1 MAMFIRPV
9 IAATF
14 AIIEGIAE
22 WQNAANDKMDLV
34 DLNAQMESELLSVLT
49 SMELAIEMP
58 ETLADLYW
66 SDAWLLQAVADM
78 ANVSAKT
85 ISADFYDLKDWCL
98 GALTERFPETMEV
111 GYSLGYPEV
120 VVSTSEW
127 GVSSY
132 HCPYVWNDRWNGLP
146 PISRS
151 WSGIRRQFSSL
162 QIAANEMLLR
172 VVAYATHVA
181 TGPRHPLAIRVNNLL
196 GAMNAPKPQL
206 P

>member
-1 MAMFIRPV
+1 MSNLNARFEIKLGLQEWE
-9 IAATF
+9 
-14 AIIEGIAE
+14 IISLEV
-22 WQNAANDKMDLV
+22 DDLV
-34 DLNAQMESELLSVLT
+34 DLNADHEQLLLN
-49 SMELAIEMP
+49 A
-58 ETLADLYW
+58 LADLAVVPATLTDLYY
-66 SDAWLLQAVADM
+66 SSAWTLQMIADL

-85 ISADFYDLKDWCL
+85 INPDFYDLKDWCL
-98 GALTERFPETMEV
+98 AALTERHSETMEV

-120 VVSTSEW
+120 VVSTPEW

-146 PISRS
+146 SINRS
-151 WSGIRRQFSSL
+151 WSGIRRQFSSFEL
-162 QIAANEMLLR
+162 AANEMLLR

>member
-1 MAMFIRPV
+1 MSNLNARFEIKLGM
-9 IAATF
+9 
-14 AIIEGIAE
+14 EE
-22 WQNAANDKMDLV
+22 WEMISLEIQDWV
-34 DLNAQMESELLSVLT
+34 DLNADHEQLLLNALAEIAVVPLTLTDLYYSSAWMLQMV
-49 SMELAIEMP
+49 
-58 ETLADLYW
+58 ADL
-66 SDAWLLQAVADM
+66 

-85 ISADFYDLKDWCL
+85 ISSDFYDLKDWCL
-98 GALTERFPETMEV
+98 AALTERYPETMEV

>member
-1 MAMFIRPV
+1 MSNLNKRFEINLGM
-9 IAATF
+9 
-14 AIIEGIAE
+14 EE
-22 WQNAANDKMDLV
+22 WAVMSVEIQDWV
-34 DLNAQMESELLSVLT
+34 DLNDEESQRLLKQICEIAGFQTTLSDLYYCPAWQLQM
-49 SMELAIEMP
+49 I
-58 ETLADLYW
+58 ADL
-66 SDAWLLQAVADM
+66 

-85 ISADFYDLKDWCL
+85 ISSDFYDLKDWCL
-98 GALTERFPETMEV
+98 GALTERFPETIQV

-151 WSGIRRQFSSL
+151 WSGIRRQFSSF
-162 QIAANEMLLR
+162 QIAANDALLK
-172 VVAYATHVA
+172 VVAYATHKA
-181 TGPRHPLAIRVNNLL
+181 TGPSHPLAVRVNNLL

>member
-1 MAMFIRPV
+1 MSNLNKRFEINLGMEEW
-9 IAATF
+9 
-14 AIIEGIAE
+14 AIMSIEI
-22 WQNAANDKMDLV
+22 QDSL
-34 DLNAQMESELLSVLT
+34 DLNSESEQALLNALSNIAVVPATLT
-49 SMELAIEMP
+49 DLYYSSAW
-58 ETLADLYW
+58 TLQMIADL
-66 SDAWLLQAVADM
+66 

-85 ISADFYDLKDWCL
+85 INPDFYGLKDWCL
-98 GALTERFPETMEV
+98 AALTERYSETMEV

-120 VVSTSEW
+120 VVSTPEW

-151 WSGIRRQFSSL
+151 WSGIKRQFSSF